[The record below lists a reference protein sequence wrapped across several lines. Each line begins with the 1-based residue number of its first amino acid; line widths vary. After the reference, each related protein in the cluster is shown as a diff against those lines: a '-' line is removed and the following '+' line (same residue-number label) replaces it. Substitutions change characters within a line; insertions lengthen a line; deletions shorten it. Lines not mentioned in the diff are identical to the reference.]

1 MIQLLAGWLISDHK
15 NTSSPAV
22 RRAYGVLCGAVGI
35 GLNILLFFGKLFA
48 GIFSGSVAI
57 TADAFNNLSDA
68 GSSLITMIGFRL
80 AGQKPDLEHPY
91 GHGRLEYVSG
101 LAVSMLIVLMGF
113 ELAKS
118 SVSQIIS
125 PEPVSFRPLV
135 AWILVASICVK
146 LYMAYYNRS
155 VGKKMNSAAMRAT
168 ALDSISDCAATGL
181 VLVSML
187 ISYYFHINIDGWCGI
202 LVAGFI
208 LFSGY
213 QAAKE
218 TISPL
223 LGQPPE
229 PEFVEEI
236 HKLVMAHEGILGIH
250 DLMVHDYGPGRRMIS
265 LHAEVPSTVDILEIH
280 DKIDHIEKRL
290 GEALDCEA
298 VIHMDPIVVDD
309 EITNQARQQM
319 AELVADVDERM
330 SIHDFRMVTGPT
342 HTNVI
347 FDILAPFEVKLSD
360 EEIREEVCR
369 RICSLPGNYMG
380 VIQVDRDFLGKSSP
394 MYCDCCKDVKKEE

>member
-35 GLNILLFFGKLFA
+35 GLNILLFLGKLFA

-80 AGQKPDLEHPY
+80 AGQKPDPEHPY
-91 GHGRLEYVSG
+91 GHGRLEYISG

-118 SVSQIIS
+118 SVTQILS
-125 PEPVSFRPLV
+125 PEPVEFSLLV
-135 AWILVASICVK
+135 VVILVASICVK
-146 LYMAYYNRS
+146 LYMAYYNSS
-155 VGKKMNSAAMRAT
+155 VGKKMDSPAMRAT
-168 ALDSISDCAATGL
+168 ALDSISDCASTGL

-187 ISYYFHINIDGWCGI
+187 LSHFLHINIDGWCGI
-202 LVAGFI
+202 LVALFI

-236 HKLVMAHEGILGIH
+236 RRLVMAHKDVLGIH

-309 EITNQARQQM
+309 ELTNRTREIM
-319 AELVADVDERM
+319 AGLVADVDERM

-360 EEIREEVCR
+360 GEIREEVCR
-369 RICSLPGNYMG
+369 RIGELPGCYMG
-380 VIQVDRDFLGKSSP
+380 VIRVDRDYLGTSSP
-394 MYCDCCKDVKKEE
+394 MYCDSCHDKKTEK